1 MITLERHEEVFV
13 LRMDNG
19 ENRFNCASVEAITGF
34 LDEIESVAGPVALVT
49 TGAGKFFSNG
59 FDLVEMM
66 ADGGANLDPLLGGTL
81 QIFGR
86 ILTFPAPTVAAIN
99 GHAFGAGAQL
109 GIAHDFQIMR
119 EDRGYWCMPEVD
131 MPAPLHPGM
140 VALLQARIPARTVS
154 ELITTGHR
162 YGGSEAQAAGIV
174 DGGANEGEVL
184 ERAVARAALLAAK
197 ADPVMRTL
205 KTSLYGPALTAL
217 ALPPSATPGV
227 DPSRPIQPR

>member
-1 MITLERHEEVFV
+1 
-13 LRMDNG
+13 
-19 ENRFNCASVEAITGF
+19 
-34 LDEIESVAGPVALVT
+34 
-49 TGAGKFFSNG
+49 
-59 FDLVEMM
+59 MM

-109 GIAHDFQIMR
+109 GIAPDFQIMR

-174 DGGANEGEVL
+174 DEVANEGEVL
-184 ERAVARAALLAAK
+184 ERAMARAALLAAK

>member
-1 MITLERHEEVFV
+1 
-13 LRMDNG
+13 
-19 ENRFNCASVEAITGF
+19 
-34 LDEIESVAGPVALVT
+34 
-49 TGAGKFFSNG
+49 
-59 FDLVEMM
+59 
-66 ADGGANLDPLLGGTL
+66 
-81 QIFGR
+81 
-86 ILTFPAPTVAAIN
+86 
-99 GHAFGAGAQL
+99 
-109 GIAHDFQIMR
+109 
-119 EDRGYWCMPEVD
+119 

-174 DGGANEGEVL
+174 DEVANEGEVL
-184 ERAVARAALLAAK
+184 ERAMARAALLAAK

>member
-19 ENRFNCASVEAITGF
+19 ENRFNCATVEALAGF
-34 LDEIESVAGPVALVT
+34 LDEVEAVSGPVALVT
-49 TGAGKFFSNG
+49 IGAGKFYSNG

-81 QIFGR
+81 QIFAR

-140 VALLQARIPARTVS
+140 VALLQARISARTVS

-162 YGGSEAQAAGIV
+162 YGGPEAQAAGIV
-174 DGGANEGEVL
+174 NEVANETEVL
-184 ERAVARAALLAAK
+184 GRAVARAASLAAK

-217 ALPPSATPGV
+217 ALSPSATPGV